1 MSNLDLPDLNDL
13 PDLDDSERLANLYRS
28 IGEAKQRREELRER
42 AQTIE
47 QEELPQAEE
56 EVEATRVAVATGDQ
70 TEEDLEQAKAQ
81 RAELEAELEDLRENE
96 IPAQVDTVELLADKR
111 SEIREEEGDKLAGAF
126 QAVQIQLQ
134 RTKQILLERLATVC
148 DELDS
153 YKSKKT
159 ANEVGSYKPDVPP
172 VPPVDPLIR
181 DSNGRNK
188 IEPFDLRKHA
198 EEIGDRIETMEDE

>member
-1 MSNLDLPDLNDL
+1 MNDLDLPDLEDL
-13 PDLDDSERLANLYRS
+13 PDLDDSERLANLYQS
-28 IGEAKQRREELRER
+28 IGDAKQRREKLRER
-42 AQTIE
+42 AQEIE

-56 EVEATRVAVATGDQ
+56 EVETTRVAVATGEQ

-81 RAELEAELEDLRENE
+81 RAELAAELEDLRENE
-96 IPAQVDTVELLADKR
+96 IPAQENTVDLLADKR
-111 SEIREEEGDKLAGAF
+111 STIREEEGDKLAGAF
-126 QAVQIQLQ
+126 QAVQLQLQ
-134 RTKQILLERLATVC
+134 RTKQLLLQRLATVC